1 MNVATYTQRHHE
13 LIDQLDAYIDH
24 ELGDEKSAR
33 VEAHLSGCTRCQR
46 ALQLHRALRDTLA
59 GAPVARAPDSLRER
73 LLIELDA
80 EQAPPPRGASA
91 THQRPR
97 VRQFAQPWLG
107 WAAAAGLAAVML
119 VHGFW
124 TGPQPSQQI
133 PMVEAALADYQLHFN
148 RELPAAGPQQL
159 AAIERTVAFKVQ
171 PMPALRHQL
180 IGAWQTRIRGEPA
193 VALAYRYGNHV
204 LVQYVVSQ
212 SLFFRQPRVREA
224 VARDGRYSTT
234 SHGTSVLAWAQSD
247 SGSLLIG
254 AVDLQQLEALRT

>member
-1 MNVATYTQRHHE
+1 MKLPIYNPRHQE

-24 ELGDEKSAR
+24 ELGDEESAR

-80 EQAPPPRGASA
+80 EQALPPRGASA
-91 THQRPR
+91 THRRPR

-124 TGPQPSQQI
+124 TGPQPSQKV
-133 PMVEAALADYQLHFN
+133 PMVEAALADYQQHFN

>member
-1 MNVATYTQRHHE
+1 MNLATYAQRHHE

-24 ELGDEKSAR
+24 ELGDEESAR
-33 VEAHLSGCTRCQR
+33 VEAHLSGCARCQR

-59 GAPVARAPDSLRER
+59 GAPVARAPDSLRKR
-73 LLIELDA
+73 LLMQLEA

-91 THQRPR
+91 ARRRPR
-97 VRQFAQPWLG
+97 LRSFAQPWLG
-107 WAAAAGLAAVML
+107 WAVAAGLAAVLL

-124 TGPQPSQQI
+124 TGPRPLQQI
-133 PMVEAALADYQLHFN
+133 PMIEAALADYQQHLN
-148 RELPAAGPQQL
+148 RELPPAGLQQL

-180 IGAWQTRIRGEPA
+180 IGAWRTRIRGEPA
-193 VALAYRYGNHV
+193 VALAYHYGNHV
-204 LVQYVVSQ
+204 LVQYVVSR

-224 VARDGRYSTT
+224 VARNGQFDTT
-234 SHGTSVLAWAQSD
+234 SHGISVLAWAQSD

-254 AVDLQQLEALRT
+254 TVDLQHLKMLRS